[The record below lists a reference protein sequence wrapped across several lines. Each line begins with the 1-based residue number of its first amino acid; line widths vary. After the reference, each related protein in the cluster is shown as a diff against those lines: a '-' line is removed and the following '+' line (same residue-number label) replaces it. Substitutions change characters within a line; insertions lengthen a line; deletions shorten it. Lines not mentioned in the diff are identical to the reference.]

1 MKFNYKLPTF
11 AKISIAIAC
20 STTLATAAYYIL
32 KCFGVWGLPQGSI
45 AVNVS
50 GAVVCLILFV
60 LAVSLCAIRYKI
72 CGEYLCQKYLFFDLL
87 AKRVKTKNILNIVY
101 KKDVDKLYFSYL
113 TDAPDPII
121 VLVSIN
127 KSKVKDFVLAVK
139 NANPNVIYFEED

>member
-1 MKFNYKLPTF
+1 MKFYYKLPSF
-11 AKISIAIAC
+11 AKVLIGIA
-20 STTLATAAYYIL
+20 SPLTLATAVYYIL
-32 KCFGVWGLPQGSI
+32 LVFKVAGLPQGSLTI
-45 AVNVS
+45 DIS
-50 GAVVCLILFV
+50 GAIVCILLFV

-87 AKRVKTKNILNIVY
+87 GKRVKTKNILNIVY

-121 VLVSIN
+121 VLVSIS